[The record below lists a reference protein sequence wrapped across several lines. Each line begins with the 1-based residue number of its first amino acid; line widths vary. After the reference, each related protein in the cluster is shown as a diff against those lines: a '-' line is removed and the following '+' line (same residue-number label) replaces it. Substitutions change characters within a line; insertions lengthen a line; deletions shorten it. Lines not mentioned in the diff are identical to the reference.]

1 MTEKGRKEIKMNE
14 LLEISIAL
22 KEELRA
28 RIGSPQSSFD
38 LWFGDFNLTSLDES
52 RAVFSTPTKLR
63 RQILSTRYISLI
75 KEALTDVI
83 GFPVE
88 IEIYSL
94 DEDQGFSAGVSAPAE
109 DMNKYFEKESLEKSE
124 RKEKKIEEI
133 LNTASTDKRSLLD
146 EYTFDNF
153 IEGES
158 NKFAKA
164 VCYAVANGMSEDCNP
179 LFLYGHSGLGKTHLL
194 YAIMNHMKKKNPDI
208 KIVYKKSE
216 TFINELIE
224 AIANHSTAEFKE
236 KYRSADVLMIDDIQF
251 IAGKE
256 STQEEFFHTFSALYE
271 AEKLIILTSDRP
283 PKEINPL
290 MGRLRTRFEWGIIA
304 DIQPPSFELRTA
316 IIKKKSKDM
325 GLTISSSLIDY
336 IAERLN
342 NNIRQIEGILK
353 KLYAIHSFTGSQ
365 ITKESIDSIISI
377 VDPGNIP
384 NDAMVEKIL
393 IHVSKKYGVSVDDIK
408 SKKKTDS
415 IAGARHIAIYIIR
428 KLTDL
433 SLKEIGKVFGR
444 DHSTIISSI
453 NKIELNIR
461 TVKNY
466 ESEINLLIKEIR
478 GV

>member
-1 MTEKGRKEIKMNE
+1 MNE
-14 LLEISIAL
+14 LLEISAAM
-22 KEELRA
+22 KEELKA

-75 KEALTDVI
+75 KEALAEVI
-83 GFPVE
+83 GFAVE

-94 DEDQGFSAGVSAPAE
+94 DEDSGFSAAAPAE

-133 LNTASTDKRSLLD
+133 LNTANTEKKSLLD

-164 VCYAVANGMSEDCNP
+164 VCYAVANDLSYCNP

-194 YAIMNHMKKKNPDI
+194 YAIMNHMKKKDPEL

-216 TFINELIE
+216 TFINELID
-224 AIANHSTAEFKE
+224 AISNHSTSEFKE

-290 MGRLRTRFEWGIIA
+290 MDRLRTRFEWGLIA

-316 IIKKKSKDM
+316 IIKKKSEDI
-325 GLTISSSLIDY
+325 GLTVSQELIDY

-353 KLYAIHSFTGSQ
+353 KLYAIHSLTGSQ
-365 ITKESIDSIISI
+365 ISKESIDSVISI

-384 NDAMVEKIL
+384 TDAMVEKIL
-393 IHVSKKYGVSVDDIK
+393 KQVSKKHGVSVEDIK

-415 IAGARHIAIYIIR
+415 IATARHISVYIIR

-444 DHSTIISSI
+444 DHSTIISSL
-453 NKIELNIR
+453 NKVELNIR
-461 TVKNY
+461 TVKNF
-466 ESEINLLIKEIR
+466 ESELNLLIKEIK
-478 GV
+478 GN

>member
-1 MTEKGRKEIKMNE
+1 MNE
-14 LLEISIAL
+14 LLEISLAMKEAL
-22 KEELRA
+22 KA
-28 RIGSPQSSFD
+28 KIGSPQSSFD

-75 KEALTDVI
+75 KESLTEVI
-83 GFPVE
+83 GFDVE

-94 DEDQGFSAGVSAPAE
+94 DEDSSFSAPVVPGE
-109 DMNKYFEKESLEKSE
+109 DMTKHFEKESLEKSE

-133 LNTASTDKRSLLD
+133 LNTATTEKKSLLD

-164 VCYAVANGMSEDCNP
+164 VCFAVANGISEDSNP

-194 YAIMNHMKKKNPDI
+194 YAIMNHMKKKDPNI

-216 TFINELIE
+216 TFINELIN
-224 AIANHSTAEFKE
+224 AISNHSTAEFKE

-271 AEKLIILTSDRP
+271 SEKLIILTSDRP

-290 MGRLRTRFEWGIIA
+290 MDRLRTRFEWGLIA

-316 IIKKKSKDM
+316 IIKKKSENL
-325 GLTISSSLIDY
+325 GLEISQGLIDY

-353 KLYAIHSFTGSQ
+353 KLYAINAFSGIE
-365 ITKESIDSIISI
+365 ITKETIDNVISI

-384 NDAMVEKIL
+384 TDAMVEKIL
-393 IHVSKKYGVSVDDIK
+393 KQVSKKHGISVEDIK

-415 IAGARHIAIYIIR
+415 IATARHISIYIIR

-453 NKIELNIR
+453 NKVELNIR
-461 TVKNY
+461 TVKNF
-466 ESEINLLIKEIR
+466 ESDLNLLIKEIK
-478 GV
+478 GN

>member
-1 MTEKGRKEIKMNE
+1 MNE
-14 LLEISIAL
+14 LLEISL
-22 KEELRA
+22 QMKEELRA
-28 RIGSPQSSFD
+28 KIGSPQSSFD

-52 RAVFSTPTKLR
+52 KAVFSTPTKLR
-63 RQILSTRYISLI
+63 KQILSTRYISLI

-88 IEIYSL
+88 IEIFSL
-94 DEDQGFSAGVSAPAE
+94 DVDTSFSAAAPAPTE
-109 DMNKYFEKESLEKSE
+109 DIDKHFEKESLEKSE

-133 LNTASTDKRSLLD
+133 LKSASTDKKSILD

-164 VCYAVANGMSEDCNP
+164 VCYAVANGMSGDSNP

-194 YAIMNHMKKKNPDI
+194 YAIMNHMKKRDPNV

-216 TFINELIE
+216 TFINELID
-224 AIANHSTAEFKE
+224 AISNQSTLEFKE

-271 AEKLIILTSDRP
+271 AEKSIILTSDRP

-290 MGRLRTRFEWGIIA
+290 MDRLRTRFEWGLVA

-316 IIKKKSKDM
+316 IIKKKSEDM
-325 GLTISSSLIDY
+325 GLSLSPMLIDY

-353 KLYAIHSFTGSQ
+353 KLYAIHSFSGIE
-365 ITKESIDSIISI
+365 ITKETIDNVISI

-384 NDAMVEKIL
+384 NDAVVEKVL
-393 IHVSKKYGVSVDDIK
+393 LRVSKKYGVSIEDLK
-408 SKKKTDS
+408 SKKKTDR
-415 IAGARHIAIYIIR
+415 IASARHVAIYIIR
-428 KLTDL
+428 KLTDM
-433 SLKEIGKVFGR
+433 SLKEIGKIFGR
-444 DHSTIISSI
+444 DYSTVISSI
-453 NKIELNIR
+453 NKIELNIK

-466 ESEINLLIKEIR
+466 ESEINSLIKEIQ
-478 GV
+478 GI

>member
-1 MTEKGRKEIKMNE
+1 MAM
-14 LLEISIAL
+14 

-28 RIGSPQSSFD
+28 KTGSPQSSFE

-52 RAVFSTPTKLR
+52 KATFSTPTKLR
-63 RQILSTRYISLI
+63 KQILSTRFLGVI
-75 KEALTDVI
+75 KETLAEII
-83 GFPVE
+83 GFEVE
-88 IEIYSL
+88 IEIFSL
-94 DEDQGFSAGVSAPAE
+94 DADNIFTSPAGDE
-109 DMNKYFEKESLEKSE
+109 DMKKPFEKESLEKSE
-124 RKEKKIEEI
+124 KKEKKIEEI
-133 LNTASTDKRSLLD
+133 LNSSSEKKTLLD

-164 VCYAVANGMSEDCNP
+164 VCYAVANDPSYCNP

-194 YAIMNHMKKKNPDI
+194 YAIMNHMKKKSPEL

-216 TFINELIE
+216 TFINELID
-224 AIANHSTAEFKE
+224 AIANHETSAFKE

-251 IAGKE
+251 IAGKQ

-271 AEKLIILTSDRP
+271 SEKLIILTSDRP

-290 MGRLRTRFEWGIIA
+290 MDRLRTRFEWGLLA

-316 IIKKKSKDM
+316 IIKKKSEDM
-325 GLTISSSLIDY
+325 GLTVPQNLIDY
-336 IAERLN
+336 MAERLN

-353 KLYAIHSFTGSQ
+353 KLYAIHSFTSAE
-365 ITKESIDSIISI
+365 ITKESIDNIISI

-393 IHVSKKYGVSVDDIK
+393 LHTSKKYGVSVDDIK

-415 IAGARHIAIYIIR
+415 IANARHIAVYIIR

-453 NKIELNIR
+453 NKIDINIQ

-466 ESEINLLIKEIR
+466 ETEINMLIKEIK

>member
-1 MTEKGRKEIKMNE
+1 MDE
-14 LLEISIAL
+14 LLNISMAM
-22 KEELRA
+22 KEELKA
-28 RIGSPQSSFD
+28 KTGSPQSSFD
-38 LWFGDFNLTSLDES
+38 LWFGDFNLTSLNENT
-52 RAVFSTPTKLR
+52 AVFSTPTKLR
-63 RQILSTRYISLI
+63 KQILSTRYIALI
-75 KEALTDVI
+75 KETLAEII

-88 IEIYSL
+88 VEIYSL
-94 DEDQGFSAGVSAPAE
+94 DQDSGFSSTPSDSGE
-109 DMNKYFEKESLEKSE
+109 NMDKYFEKESLEKSE

-133 LNTASTDKRSLLD
+133 LNASSEKKSLLD

-164 VCYAVANGMSEDCNP
+164 VCFAVANDPSYCNP

-194 YAIMNHMKKKNPDI
+194 YAIMNHMKKTSPEL

-216 TFINELIE
+216 TFINELID
-224 AIANHSTAEFKE
+224 AIANHQTSAFKD

-290 MGRLRTRFEWGIIA
+290 MERLRTRFEWGLIA

-316 IIKKKSKDM
+316 IIKKKSEDM
-325 GLTISSSLIDY
+325 GLTIPSHLIDY

-353 KLYAIHSFTGSQ
+353 KLYAISSFTGSE
-365 ITKESIDSIISI
+365 ITKEAIDNIISI

-384 NDAMVEKIL
+384 SDAMVEKIL
-393 IHVSKKYGVSVDDIK
+393 LHTSKKYGISVEDIK

-415 IAGARHIAIYIIR
+415 IASARHIAVYIIR

-433 SLKEIGKVFGR
+433 SLKDIGKVFGR
-444 DHSTIISSI
+444 DHSTIISSV
-453 NKIELNIR
+453 NKIDINIR
-461 TVKNY
+461 TVKNF
-466 ESEINLLIKEIR
+466 ENEINSLIKEIK
-478 GV
+478 GT

>member
-1 MTEKGRKEIKMNE
+1 MEGIIGMDE
-14 LLEISIAL
+14 LLNISTAM
-22 KEELRA
+22 KEELRNKTGA
-28 RIGSPQSSFD
+28 PQSSFE
-38 LWFGDFNLTSLDES
+38 LWFGDFNLTSLTES
-52 RAVFSTPTKLR
+52 LAVFSTPTKLR
-63 RQILSTRYISLI
+63 RQILSTRYINLI
-75 KEALTDVI
+75 KETLAEII
-83 GFPVE
+83 GFSVE
-88 IEIYSL
+88 VEIYSL
-94 DEDQGFSAGVSAPAE
+94 DADNMFSPQNTNE
-109 DMNKYFEKESLEKSE
+109 DMEKPFEKEALEKSE

-133 LNTASTDKRSLLD
+133 LNASNEKKTLLD

-164 VCYAVANGMSEDCNP
+164 VCYAVANDTSYTNP
-179 LFLYGHSGLGKTHLL
+179 LFIYGHSGLGKTHLL
-194 YAIMNHMKKKNPDI
+194 YAIMNHMKKKNPDL

-224 AIANHSTAEFKE
+224 AIANQKTAVFKE

-256 STQEEFFHTFSALYE
+256 STQEEFFHTFSSLYE

-290 MGRLRTRFEWGIIA
+290 MDRLRTRFEWGLIA

-316 IIKKKSKDM
+316 IIKKKSDDM
-325 GLTISSSLIDY
+325 GLSVPPTLIDY
-336 IAERLN
+336 MAERLN

-353 KLYAIHSFTGSQ
+353 KLYAIHSFTGSE
-365 ITKESIDSIISI
+365 ITKESIDRIISI

-393 IHVSKKYGVSVDDIK
+393 LHTSKKYGVSIEDIK

-415 IAGARHIAIYIIR
+415 IANARHVAVYIIR

-433 SLKEIGKVFGR
+433 SLKEIGKIFGR

-453 NKIELNIR
+453 NKIDINIK

-466 ESEINLLIKEIR
+466 ESDINLLIKDIK
-478 GV
+478 GNM

>member
-1 MTEKGRKEIKMNE
+1 MNE
-14 LLEISIAL
+14 LLEISMAL

-28 RIGSPQSSFD
+28 KLGSPQSSFD
-38 LWFGDFNLTSLDES
+38 LWFGEFNLTSLDES

-63 RQILSTRYISLI
+63 KQILSTRYISLI

-88 IEIYSL
+88 IEIFSL
-94 DEDQGFSAGVSAPAE
+94 DVDTGFNAGVTAPAE
-109 DMNKYFEKESLEKSE
+109 NMDKHFEKESLEKSE

-133 LNTASTDKRSLLD
+133 LNTASTEKKSLLD

-164 VCYAVANGMSEDCNP
+164 VCYAVANGMSEDSNP

-194 YAIMNHMKKKNPDI
+194 YAIMNHMKKKDPNI

-216 TFINELIE
+216 TFINELID
-224 AIANHSTAEFKE
+224 AISNHSTQEFKE

-271 AEKLIILTSDRP
+271 AEKAIILTSDRP

-290 MGRLRTRFEWGIIA
+290 MDRLRTRFEWGLVA
-304 DIQPPSFELRTA
+304 DIQPPSFELRIA

-325 GLTISSSLIDY
+325 GLSIPSHLIDY

-353 KLYAIHSFTGSQ
+353 KLYAIHSFTGSE
-365 ITKESIDSIISI
+365 ITKESIDNIISI

-415 IAGARHIAIYIIR
+415 IAGARHISIYIIR

-466 ESEINLLIKEIR
+466 ESEINMLIKDIR

>member
-1 MTEKGRKEIKMNE
+1 MNE
-14 LLEISIAL
+14 LFEISVAM
-22 KEELRA
+22 KEALRA
-28 RIGSPQSSFD
+28 KLGSPQSSFD

-52 RAVFSTPTKLR
+52 KAVFSTPTKLR

-75 KEALTDVI
+75 KEVLTDVI
-83 GFPVE
+83 GFSVE
-88 IEIYSL
+88 IEIFSL
-94 DEDQGFSAGVSAPAE
+94 DEDAGFSAAAPTPVAE
-109 DMNKYFEKESLEKSE
+109 EINKRFEKESLEKSE

-133 LNTASTDKRSLLD
+133 LNASSSDKKSLLD

-164 VCYAVANGMSEDCNP
+164 VCYAVANDLSYCNP

-194 YAIMNHMKKKNPDI
+194 YAIMNHMKKKDPDL

-216 TFINELIE
+216 TFINELID
-224 AIANHSTAEFKE
+224 AISNHSTSEFKD

-290 MGRLRTRFEWGIIA
+290 MDRLRTRFEWGLIA

-316 IIKKKSKDM
+316 IIKKKSEDM
-325 GLTISSSLIDY
+325 GLTIPSALIDY
-336 IAERLN
+336 TAERLN

-353 KLYAIHSFTGSQ
+353 KLYAIHSFTGAQ
-365 ITKESIDSIISI
+365 ITKESIDNIISI

-393 IHVSKKYGVSVDDIK
+393 LHVSKKYGVSVDDIK

-415 IAGARHIAIYIIR
+415 IAGARHVSIYIIR
-428 KLTDL
+428 NLTDL

>member
-1 MTEKGRKEIKMNE
+1 MNE
-14 LLEISIAL
+14 LIEISMAM

-28 RIGSPQSSFD
+28 KIGSPQSSFD
-38 LWFGDFNLTSLDES
+38 LWFGDLTLTSLDES
-52 RAVFSTPTKLR
+52 KAVFSTPTKLR
-63 RQILSTRYISLI
+63 KQILSTRYLSLI
-75 KEALTDVI
+75 KETFTEII
-83 GFPVE
+83 GFEVE
-88 IEIYSL
+88 IEIFSL
-94 DEDQGFSAGVSAPAE
+94 DENSGFVSIPQPPTE
-109 DMNKYFEKESLEKSE
+109 DINKHFEKESLDRSE

-133 LNTASTDKRSLLD
+133 LNTTDSGKRSLLD

-164 VCYAVANGMSEDCNP
+164 VCFAVANGVSDDYNP

-194 YAIMNHMKKKNPDI
+194 YAIMNHMKKKDPNI

-216 TFINELIE
+216 TFINELID
-224 AIANHSTAEFKE
+224 AISNRSTSDFKE

-271 AEKLIILTSDRP
+271 AEKKIILTSDRP

-290 MGRLRTRFEWGIIA
+290 MDRLRTRFEWGLVA

-316 IIKKKSKDM
+316 IIKKKSEDM
-325 GLTISSSLIDY
+325 GLTMPQNLIDY
-336 IAERLN
+336 IAQRLN

-353 KLYAIHSFTGSQ
+353 KLYAIHSFTGSE
-365 ITKESIDSIISI
+365 ITKEAIDNIISI

-415 IAGARHIAIYIIR
+415 IAGARHISIYIIR

-433 SLKEIGKVFGR
+433 SLKDIGKIFGR
-444 DHSTIISSI
+444 DHSTIISSV

-466 ESEINLLIKEIR
+466 DSEINMLIKEIK